1 MSDEVRKYHEEEAIG
16 NTYDLRVAWRLARYL
31 RPYWTTVV
39 AALVLTLLTNILL
52 STQPYFTKVAVDDFI
67 TPRQTDGIWLFA
79 LAFFGVFVFRFI
91 FSYVQEVLL
100 NHVGQRVMFDLRTE
114 IFTKLQRQEIA
125 YYDRYPVGRII
136 TRLTSDVDALNE
148 LFTSGVIDVL
158 GDLVIIFAIIGM
170 MFWLD
175 WKLAL
180 VSLITVPLLFACTN
194 WFRKHARNGFDRV
207 RTRNA
212 RLNAFLQEYIS
223 GAQTVQLMNAEQKA
237 KRGFHDIN
245 DDYRNANIE
254 TIYYY
259 SVFYPLVDFIGA
271 VGIALVIFFFAYESI
286 SAMSASGQALTVG
299 ILASFIQYSLQLFQ
313 PIRDLSGK
321 FNVLQAAIVASHR
334 IFILLDL
341 EIDIKSPEN
350 PKKTGKA
357 LGEIEFRNVWFA
369 YKENEWVLKD
379 VSFKMNIGESVA
391 LVGATGSGKT
401 TVTNLLMRFYDVQ
414 KGTILLDGVDV
425 RDWDLHDL
433 RSNFAV
439 VLQDVFLFS
448 GSIENNI
455 RLGRKSIDASR
466 IRWASKEVRAD
477 DFISELDG
485 KYEFEVRER
494 GAGLSVGQ
502 KQLISFARA
511 LAFDPTILILDEA
524 TSSIDTETE
533 QLIQKAVERVMNGR
547 TSLVVAH
554 RLSTIQKCDRIMVF
568 HHGEL
573 RESGTHNQL
582 LTARG
587 LPEDRV
593 RGLELGAD
601 DYITKPF
608 DITELAARVRAVLR
622 RTQAARD
629 LSPLTGLPGNFKI
642 TAEIEQAIKERRD
655 FALVHGDL
663 DNFKAFND
671 HYGFMRGDEVIRFC
685 GNCLSDAAANLGIE
699 GAFVGHIGGDD
710 FVAMIPPTMAESFC
724 KEVIERFDDGI
735 LDLYDT
741 ADALRGYI
749 EVIDRRGER
758 YAFPVV
764 SLSLGVASTDV
775 REIGTQWEA
784 SAIAVEMKEF
794 AKKQPGS
801 TYRIDRRT
809 S

>member
-1 MSDEVRKYHEEEAIG
+1 VSDEAKKYHEEDAIG
-16 NTYDLRVAWRLARYL
+16 KTYDFRVARRLARYL
-31 RPYWTTVV
+31 KPYWKTV
-39 AALVLTLLTNILL
+39 AAALTLTLLTNILV

-67 TPRQTDGIWLFA
+67 TPKRIDGVWLFA

-91 FSYVQEVLL
+91 FSYTQEVLL
-100 NHVGQRVMFDLRTE
+100 NHVGQHVMFDLRTE
-114 IFTKLQRQEIA
+114 IFTKLQHQEVA
-125 YYDRYPVGRII
+125 YYDRYPVGRIV

-223 GAQTVQLMNAEQKA
+223 GAQTVQLMNAEGKA
-237 KRGFHDIN
+237 RGRFREIN

-259 SVFYPLVDFIGA
+259 SVFYPLVDFIGT
-271 VGIALVIFFFAYESI
+271 VGIALVIAAFGYEYISGFSAAG
-286 SAMSASGQALTVG
+286 SAMKIGL
-299 ILASFIQYSLQLFQ
+299 LASFIQYSLQLFQ
-313 PIRDLSGK
+313 PIRDLSDK

-341 EIDIKSPEN
+341 EVDIKSPAE
-350 PKKTGKA
+350 PKKSGKA
-357 LGEIEFRNVWFA
+357 LGEIEFQNVWFA

-379 VSFKMNIGESVA
+379 VSFKMNIGESIA

-414 KGTILLDGVDV
+414 KGKILLDGVDV

-455 RLGRKSIDASR
+455 RLGRKDIDGGR
-466 IRWASKEVRAD
+466 IRWAAKEVRAD
-477 DFISELDG
+477 EFIQELNG

-533 QLIQKAVERVMNGR
+533 QLIQQAVNRVMDDR

-573 RESGTHNQL
+573 RESGTHNEL

-587 LPEDRV
+587 LYWRLYQLQYSEEKIHVSEP
-593 RGLELGAD
+593 GLIA
-601 DYITKPF
+601 
-608 DITELAARVRAVLR
+608 
-622 RTQAARD
+622 
-629 LSPLTGLPGNFKI
+629 S
-642 TAEIEQAIKERRD
+642 
-655 FALVHGDL
+655 
-663 DNFKAFND
+663 
-671 HYGFMRGDEVIRFC
+671 
-685 GNCLSDAAANLGIE
+685 
-699 GAFVGHIGGDD
+699 
-710 FVAMIPPTMAESFC
+710 
-724 KEVIERFDDGI
+724 
-735 LDLYDT
+735 DT
-741 ADALRGYI
+741 AI
-749 EVIDRRGER
+749 ETGI
-758 YAFPVV
+758 
-764 SLSLGVASTDV
+764 
-775 REIGTQWEA
+775 
-784 SAIAVEMKEF
+784 
-794 AKKQPGS
+794 
-801 TYRIDRRT
+801 
-809 S
+809 